1 MKVKYIGFGGYM
13 EVPCYQDENGK
24 IYFDENNGRNG
35 LNLYTGAY
43 MDCGEICG
51 EPCSRVT
58 EPVECENPFVRSPK
72 EREYMLLNRL
82 QLDCKYYINCAG
94 KCRSSSLWS
103 EKESLEIAVQKF
115 DELASLKN
123 GMSVEWLI
131 DRMATKTER
140 EGESMKLSES
150 DKSYFKKCGYLDQ
163 DIPQI
168 EKAIEVMQYEDEND
182 KKVSRKYVLD
192 NMDRETWLSGIGR
205 AAFHWSAARETK
217 DGKTIFFDARK
228 LFK

>member
-1 MKVKYIGFGGYM
+1 MKRKTY
-13 EVPCYQDENGK
+13 
-24 IYFDENNGRNG
+24 NNV
-35 LNLYTGAY
+35 L
-43 MDCGEICG
+43 
-51 EPCSRVT
+51 
-58 EPVECENPFVRSPK
+58 K
-72 EREYMLLNRL
+72 
-82 QLDCKYYINCAG
+82 AG
-94 KCRSSSLWS
+94 KLIQAKGYS

-140 EGESMKLSES
+140 EGESM
-150 DKSYFKKCGYLDQ
+150 
-163 DIPQI
+163 
-168 EKAIEVMQYEDEND
+168 QYEDEND

-217 DGKTIFFDARK
+217 GGKTIFFDARK